1 MNSLKSFY
9 LSWRRRILSYKV
21 KKCLDLSDISLISMN
36 CIGGIVYHD
45 CKQRFL
51 SPTVNLY
58 FTPDDFLKFINNL
71 NFYLSKTPK
80 IVMGKNYPI
89 GELDDIKINFMHY
102 STPDEALSKWE
113 ERKSRINKEKIFVIM
128 VERDGFTKKNFEDF
142 NRINYPK
149 LLFTKTKEYKC
160 EDSLYMSRYK
170 KLEQLPD
177 IIPGR
182 YMYSKMKLIDSINKA
197 YK

>member
-1 MNSLKSFY
+1 MNFIKDNY
-9 LSWRRRILSYKV
+9 YKWRRRVLSQKV
-21 KKCLDLSDISLISMN
+21 KKQLDLSDISLISMN

-45 CKQRFL
+45 CEQRFL

-89 GELDDIKINFMHY
+89 GELGDIKINFMHY

-113 ERKSRINKEKIFVIM
+113 ERKARINKEKIFVIM
-128 VERDGFTKKNFEDF
+128 VERDGFNEHDFEEF
-142 NRINYPK
+142 EKIEYPK
-149 LLFTKTKEYKC
+149 VLFTKTEKYKC
-160 EDSLYMSRYK
+160 EDAIYIPKYK
-170 KLEQLPD
+170 DLDQIPD

-182 YMYSKMKLIDSINKA
+182 YMYYKMKLINSIKKA
-197 YK
+197 YN

>member
-1 MNSLKSFY
+1 
-9 LSWRRRILSYKV
+9 
-21 KKCLDLSDISLISMN
+21 
-36 CIGGIVYHD
+36 
-45 CKQRFL
+45 
-51 SPTVNLY
+51 
-58 FTPDDFLKFINNL
+58 
-71 NFYLSKTPK
+71 
-80 IVMGKNYPI
+80 
-89 GELDDIKINFMHY
+89 
-102 STPDEALSKWE
+102 
-113 ERKSRINKEKIFVIM
+113 M